1 MRQTKPALFLR
12 FWFPEYYEDFKLPAE
27 AANDASPAC
36 AKAPGNGALA
46 RLPPIAS
53 ATGEELGPRKRL
65 FS

>member
-36 AKAPGNGALA
+36 AKAPETVRCCQAAADRQCDGRRTGAA
-46 RLPPIAS
+46 KA
-53 ATGEELGPRKRL
+53 AV
-65 FS
+65 